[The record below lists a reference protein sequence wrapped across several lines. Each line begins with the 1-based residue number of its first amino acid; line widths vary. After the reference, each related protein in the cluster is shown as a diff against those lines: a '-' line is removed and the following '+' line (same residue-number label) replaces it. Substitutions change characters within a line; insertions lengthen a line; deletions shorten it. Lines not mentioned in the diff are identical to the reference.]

1 MCRTRYRE
9 LSDLRWY
16 STQCVRVGMRLTV
29 KVFVRRTPIY
39 YNGSESV
46 MVEAGNRFGKV
57 LLLQNFISS
66 QVFLTFTTPVPSNQ
80 PYERARARISYLI
93 PFPRRRVTSHSVTFR
108 VQGDRENEWD
118 RERVRE
124 EQQHSPTAVAVYS
137 NKLLSFYFKWYRRLW
152 WRRRPLIWLIKRDRN
167 SGCISVLVYKY

>member
-1 MCRTRYRE
+1 
-9 LSDLRWY
+9 
-16 STQCVRVGMRLTV
+16 MRLTV

-46 MVEAGNRFGKV
+46 MVEDGNRFGKV

-66 QVFLTFTTPVPSNQ
+66 QVFLTFITPVPSNQ
-80 PYERARARISYLI
+80 PYERACISYLI
-93 PFPRRRVTSHSVTFR
+93 PFPLRRVTSHSVTFR
-108 VQGDRENEWD
+108 VRGDRVWGREKE
-118 RERVRE
+118 RERE
-124 EQQHSPTAVAVYS
+124 DQQHSPIAVTVYS
-137 NKLLSFYFKWYRRLW
+137 NKLLSFYFKWCWRLW